1 MRIIVVGGGIGGLTA
16 ALALRQAGFEVDVYE
31 QAPEL
36 TQIGGG
42 INMGPNAVRILRR
55 LGLAAGLDCEGVRPL
70 FTHQRRWQDGR
81 TLQRVP
87 LNPLCEELYGAPHIT
102 IHRADLLAVIA
113 AAFPAERVHLGY
125 RLVGLEVEADGTKAW
140 FENGVR
146 ISADILVGAD
156 GINSTVRAALF

>member
-1 MRIIVVGGGIGGLTA
+1 MTGAPLRIAVVGGGIGGLTA
-16 ALALRQAGFEVDVYE
+16 ALSLFRAGFEVDVYE

-42 INMGPNAVRILRR
+42 INMGPNAARILRR
-55 LGLAAGLDCEGVRPL
+55 LGLAAGLDREGVRPL

-81 TLQRVP
+81 TLQRAP

-113 AAFPAERVHLGY
+113 ECFPAEHVHLGH
-125 RLVGLEVEADGTKAW
+125 RLVGLADRGDSVEAW
-140 FENGVR
+140 FDNGAR
-146 ISADILVGAD
+146 ISVDV
-156 GINSTVRAALF
+156 